1 VLAAIIIMAVIG
13 LVNFRAVKHA
23 WQASKH
29 DGIAAVVTFIATLA
43 FAPHLDNG
51 IMVGAGLALG
61 LYLYRT
67 MSPRVAT
74 LGRYSDG
81 TLRDLKV
88 NPDLPTSKHVV
99 AIRFDG
105 SLYFAN
111 VAYFEDAV
119 LEAVSNHP
127 DAKYVLVVGDGI
139 NQLDAS
145 GEEVIHHLVDR
156 LKGAGITLVFSGL
169 KKQVLDVM
177 RATGLLDAIGQDRV
191 FATED
196 RAIATIYAQLGK
208 DATDDLFCMV
218 APAR

>member
-1 VLAAIIIMAVIG
+1 MAVIG
-13 LVNFRAVKHA
+13 LVNFAAVKHA
-23 WQASKH
+23 WEASRH
-29 DGIAAVVTFIATLA
+29 DGIAAIVTFFATLA

-67 MSPRVAT
+67 MKPRVAI
-74 LGRYSDG
+74 LGRFNDG
-81 TLRDLKV
+81 TLRDIKV
-88 NPDLPTSKHVV
+88 YPELPTSPHLV

-111 VAYFEDAV
+111 VAFFEDAV
-119 LEAVSNHP
+119 LEAVADHAS
-127 DAKYVLVVGDGI
+127 ARYVLVVGDGI

-169 KKQVLDVM
+169 KKQVRDVM
-177 RATGLLDAIGQDRV
+177 AATGLDAAIGADNV
-191 FATED
+191 FPTED
-196 RAIATIYAQLGK
+196 HAIAAIYERLG
-208 DATDDLFCMV
+208 AEAEDDLFC
-218 APAR
+218 ALPLARAA